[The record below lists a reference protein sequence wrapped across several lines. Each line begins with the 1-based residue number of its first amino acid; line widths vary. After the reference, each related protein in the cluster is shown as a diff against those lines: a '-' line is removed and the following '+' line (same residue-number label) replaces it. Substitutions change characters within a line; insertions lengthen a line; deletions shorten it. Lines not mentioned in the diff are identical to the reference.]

1 MIAVGEKI
9 DFEIWKISFHDRNRE
24 EMINKNFNEQE
35 F

>member
-9 DFEIWKISFHDRNRE
+9 DFEIWQMSFRDRNRE
-24 EMINKNFNEQE
+24 EIINKNLKKQE